1 MGGGNTGNNYN
12 FTRKHQL
19 SAPHSLTNRR
29 FQPVQGNSL
38 KSGSICSV
46 DISLWAGRPY
56 QVEDC
61 ELGNSTGSLLLT
73 CRPGFDGGLSQVFNL
88 EILVTATRS
97 LLRNITRHEPRFQ
110 LGQLHASQPVSSETY
125 LL

>member
-1 MGGGNTGNNYN
+1 M
-12 FTRKHQL
+12 
-19 SAPHSLTNRR
+19 
-29 FQPVQGNSL
+29 
-38 KSGSICSV
+38 
-46 DISLWAGRPY
+46 
-56 QVEDC
+56 EDC

-110 LGQLHASQPVSSETY
+110 LGQLHASQPVGSETY
-125 LL
+125 SMFLKFRHLSQCTVHWSELLKHTVAMGREG

>member
-1 MGGGNTGNNYN
+1 M
-12 FTRKHQL
+12 
-19 SAPHSLTNRR
+19 
-29 FQPVQGNSL
+29 
-38 KSGSICSV
+38 
-46 DISLWAGRPY
+46 
-56 QVEDC
+56 EDC

-110 LGQLHASQPVSSETY
+110 LGQLHASQPVSCATAINHQHRCFFLPNCVMSISV
-125 LL
+125 LSR